1 MIKKKPE
8 DNLPLRHRVV
18 ALEKNLEGL
27 ITLVQAFGDRVKDI
41 DTFLRQQVEKA
52 QVQ

>member
-1 MIKKKPE
+1 MTRKLVDVKDYE
-8 DNLPLRHRVV
+8 LRVN
-18 ALEKNLEGL
+18 ALEKNFEALV
-27 ITLVQAFGDRVKDI
+27 TLVQAFGDRVKEL